1 MPEEPTVQKPPT
13 PAAEP
18 PIQEYG
24 EPGPSLRSSRF
35 VFGLTAGAGVITV
48 LLLVAGVHRALGVIG
63 MLITAM
69 FIALGLDRPV
79 AALMRRGL
87 RRPLAVLVVDAVV
100 VLIACALVGLVVP
113 PLAGQLT
120 SFVGNIPQIVDKITQ
135 SDAFHRLDE
144 TTGLSESATK
154 ALTPAHLTALAG
166 GVLGGVLTVVGFL
179 FTIITTGLLSLFML
193 AGLEN
198 IRRGSYRL
206 VVASRRDR
214 VTRLANAVQLKV
226 GAYLVGA
233 ITIAAVAGILAFI
246 WCLSMGVPYPMVM
259 ATIVAFFDLIPQIGA
274 TIGSTIV
281 ILVSLTVSVP
291 LALASLGFFCAYQ
304 GLENWLIYPRLMS
317 RAVKIT
323 NLGAIVCA
331 LVGFALLGV
340 LGVLLAVPA
349 YASAQ
354 LVVRE
359 VVFPRQDAR

>member
-1 MPEEPTVQKPPT
+1 
-13 PAAEP
+13 
-18 PIQEYG
+18 
-24 EPGPSLRSSRF
+24 
-35 VFGLTAGAGVITV
+35 
-48 LLLVAGVHRALGVIG
+48 
-63 MLITAM
+63 
-69 FIALGLDRPV
+69 
-79 AALMRRGL
+79 
-87 RRPLAVLVVDAVV
+87 
-100 VLIACALVGLVVP
+100 
-113 PLAGQLT
+113 
-120 SFVGNIPQIVDKITQ
+120 
-135 SDAFHRLDE
+135 
-144 TTGLSESATK
+144 
-154 ALTPAHLTALAG
+154 
-166 GVLGGVLTVVGFL
+166 VLGGLLTVVGL
-179 FTIITTGLLSLFML
+179 AFTVITTGLLSLFIL

-214 VTRLANAVQLKV
+214 VTRLSTAVQLKV

-233 ITIAAVAGILAFI
+233 ITIAAVAGTLAFI
-246 WCLSMGVPYPMVM
+246 WCLSMGVPYPLVM
-259 ATIVAFFDLIPQIGA
+259 ATIVAFLDMIPQIGA

-291 LALASLGFFCAYQ
+291 LALASLAFFCAYQ

>member
-1 MPEEPTVQKPPT
+1 MPEEPTVQEPPT
-13 PAAEP
+13 PAAET
-18 PIQEYG
+18 PIPEYG
-24 EPGPSLRSSRF
+24 EPGAPLRSSRF
-35 VFGLTAGAGVITV
+35 VFGLTAGAGVLAALTV
-48 LLLVAGVHRALGVIG
+48 VVGLHRALGVFG

-79 AALMRRGL
+79 AALVRRGW
-87 RRPLAVLVVDAVV
+87 RRPMAVAAVDAVV
-100 VLIACALVGLVVP
+100 VLIACGLVGLVVP

-120 SFVGNIPQIVDKITQ
+120 SFVANIPDIINKISQ
-135 SDAFHRLDE
+135 SDAFQRLDQH
-144 TTGLSESATK
+144 TNLSASATK
-154 ALTPAHLTALAG
+154 ALTPAHLAALAG
-166 GVLGGVLTVVGFL
+166 GVLGGLLTVVTLL
-179 FTIITTGLLSLFML
+179 FTIITTGLLSLFIL

-198 IRRGSYRL
+198 IRRGSSRL
-206 VVASRRDR
+206 VVASRRER
-214 VTRLANAVQLKV
+214 VTRLSTAIQLKV

-233 ITIAAVAGILAFI
+233 ITIAAVAGTLAFI
-246 WCLSMGVPYPMVM
+246 WCLSMGVPYPLVM

-281 ILVSLTVSVP
+281 IMVSLTVSVP
-291 LALASLGFFCAYQ
+291 LALATLGFFCAYQ
-304 GLENWLIYPRLMS
+304 GLENWVIYPRLMS